1 MRLHSSWILKE
12 EFPPEGNLFI
22 WAESLWPYSTR
33 RKKKDT
39 HPYAISPEEL
49 LRSLGISGRS
59 YQARLVLPSHAS
71 SPIHSSLLNIEK
83 GKEYCLK
90 GWKTPGI
97 VLEVG
102 DILDFLVALDEGVMK
117 EERVLLGDDVK
128 FLSRLARFALCLLRK
143 QRFLP
148 YLTRTTD
155 DNLVFFWKP
164 VFISDEERKVFSQ
177 LRISM
182 PDAVRAASPTRRP
195 PSREKIIEH
204 FLAFLMNYAIEK
216 LQVYSL
222 REFFTGKNHLNRT
235 GNIIDIPQ
243 KDLLYDQFNE
253 WASQLEWKAESG
265 GFRICLR
272 LEEPKTRRR
281 SWLLRFLLQSTDDP
295 SLMIDA
301 RDAWS
306 SEDLSEEDLNQLLKD
321 LVIAA
326 RFFPIIERALD
337 SSTPYSIRMN
347 TNQAYSFLRE
357 AAPMLAECGFG
368 IFVPSFWRMKKGIGR
383 RPSVV
388 LKVVSAGKGGEFG
401 LSKLVDFDWRI
412 AVGDKSISKAEFERL
427 VRLKIPLVNIRGE
440 WVELQPGMAEDILE
454 YLRKKKEI
462 TLSDLLKV
470 SLGGDDDLPV
480 ASVDAS
486 GWVGELLDSL
496 KGKIDYQEIPQP
508 EDFNG
513 QLRPYQVRGFSWM
526 AYMNRFGFGVCLA
539 DDMGLGKTI
548 QFIALLLHQ
557 KKKGLKRPSLLVVP
571 TSVIGNWEREINRFA
586 PRLRVLLHHGPSRLK
601 GKRFKK
607 TIKTVDAVI
616 TGYPLIYRDR
626 ELFGDVKFSYIV
638 LDEAQKIKNPYTKQA
653 QSIRQFNCDLKI
665 ALTGTPIENRLTELW
680 SIMEFLNPGYLG
692 GLRSFKRNYAI
703 PIERYNDREKANRL
717 KAIISP
723 FILRRLKTD
732 PKIISDLPNK
742 VEIKTFCPLV
752 KEQATLYQVTVDEM
766 MESIGSSKGMKRKG
780 AILALLMK
788 LKQIC
793 NHPALFLHDKS
804 KIAGRSGKLLRLKEM
819 LEEVLEE
826 GDRALIFTQFAEMGR
841 MLKTY
846 LEDVFLQEV
855 LFLYGGVPRKIR
867 ERLIARF
874 QSKEGPPFFILSLK
888 AGGLGLNLTSA
899 SRVFHFDRWWNPAVE
914 DQATDRCFRIGQRK
928 DVIVHKFICQGTLEE
943 RIDALLEK
951 KRGLA
956 DRIIG
961 AGESWLT
968 ELSTSELSRLLTLS
982 EDAVMG

>member
-1 MRLHSSWILKE
+1 
-12 EFPPEGNLFI
+12 
-22 WAESLWPYSTR
+22 
-33 RKKKDT
+33 
-39 HPYAISPEEL
+39 
-49 LRSLGISGRS
+49 
-59 YQARLVLPSHAS
+59 
-71 SPIHSSLLNIEK
+71 
-83 GKEYCLK
+83 
-90 GWKTPGI
+90 
-97 VLEVG
+97 
-102 DILDFLVALDEGVMK
+102 
-117 EERVLLGDDVK
+117 
-128 FLSRLARFALCLLRK
+128 
-143 QRFLP
+143 
-148 YLTRTTD
+148 
-155 DNLVFFWKP
+155 
-164 VFISDEERKVFSQ
+164 
-177 LRISM
+177 
-182 PDAVRAASPTRRP
+182 
-195 PSREKIIEH
+195 
-204 FLAFLMNYAIEK
+204 
-216 LQVYSL
+216 
-222 REFFTGKNHLNRT
+222 
-235 GNIIDIPQ
+235 
-243 KDLLYDQFNE
+243 
-253 WASQLEWKAESG
+253 
-265 GFRICLR
+265 
-272 LEEPKTRRR
+272 
-281 SWLLRFLLQSTDDP
+281 
-295 SLMIDA
+295 
-301 RDAWS
+301 
-306 SEDLSEEDLNQLLKD
+306 
-321 LVIAA
+321 
-326 RFFPIIERALD
+326 
-337 SSTPYSIRMN
+337 
-347 TNQAYSFLRE
+347 
-357 AAPMLAECGFG
+357 
-368 IFVPSFWRMKKGIGR
+368 
-383 RPSVV
+383 
-388 LKVVSAGKGGEFG
+388 
-401 LSKLVDFDWRI
+401 
-412 AVGDKSISKAEFERL
+412 
-427 VRLKIPLVNIRGE
+427 
-440 WVELQPGMAEDILE
+440 
-454 YLRKKKEI
+454 
-462 TLSDLLKV
+462 
-470 SLGGDDDLPV
+470 
-480 ASVDAS
+480 
-486 GWVGELLDSL
+486 
-496 KGKIDYQEIPQP
+496 
-508 EDFNG
+508 
-513 QLRPYQVRGFSWM
+513 
-526 AYMNRFGFGVCLA
+526 
-539 DDMGLGKTI
+539 
-548 QFIALLLHQ
+548 
-557 KKKGLKRPSLLVVP
+557 
-571 TSVIGNWEREINRFA
+571 
-586 PRLRVLLHHGPSRLK
+586 
-601 GKRFKK
+601 
-607 TIKTVDAVI
+607 
-616 TGYPLIYRDR
+616 
-626 ELFGDVKFSYIV
+626 
-638 LDEAQKIKNPYTKQA
+638 
-653 QSIRQFNCDLKI
+653 SIRQFNCDLKI

-982 EDAVMG
+982 EDAVMGEDGLVEIL